1 MLWEQR
7 IIKRFDENKKYP
19 ICKKG
24 DFMSGRGLSISK
36 RIEWKERDYG
46 L

>member
-19 ICKKG
+19 ICKK
-24 DFMSGRGLSISK
+24 RGFYVWK
-36 RIEWKERDYG
+36 GIEHIKED
-46 L
+46 